1 NRPPL
6 QVHRR
11 LLYDDN
17 RGVGEPL
24 LELGADKQGLVVR
37 GHHLVLLDT
46 VESAADRHRLL
57 AQELFMAPYAVLA
70 PGGGPSY
77 RRGQPSLRQFSGLR
91 RELPPNV
98 HLLTLT
104 PWEAGT
110 LLLRLEHQFE
120 RGESANGS
128 QPVTIDLL
136 NLFSAFAIT
145 SLREM
150 SLGADLPLDAVSR
163 LVWTPATG

>member
-1 NRPPL
+1 PL

-24 LELGADKQGLVVR
+24 EEPGPDNRGLVVR
-37 GHHLVLLDT
+37 GRHLVLLDPA
-46 VESAADRHRLL
+46 ESAAERHRPL
-57 AQELFMAPYAVLA
+57 AQELVTAPYAVLA

-77 RRGQPSLRQFSGLR
+77 GRGRPPRREFSALR

-98 HLLTLT
+98 HLLTLA
-104 PWEAGT
+104 PDDAGT
-110 LLLRLEHQFE
+110 VLLRLEHQFE
-120 RGESANGS
+120 RGESANES

-136 NLFSAFAIT
+136 
-145 SLREM
+145 
-150 SLGADLPLDAVSR
+150 
-163 LVWTPATG
+163 

>member
-1 NRPPL
+1 AVPF

-24 LELGADKQGLVVR
+24 VELGANHQGLVVR
-37 GHHLVLLDT
+37 GRHLLLLDAA
-46 VESAADRHRLL
+46 ESAAERHRLL
-57 AQELFMAPYAVLA
+57 AQELVMAPYAVLA

-77 RRGQPSLRQFSGLR
+77 GRGQPPLREFSALR

-104 PWEAGT
+104 PWEDGA

-120 RGESANGS
+120 RGESLNAS

-136 NLFSAFAIT
+136 NLFSAFTIT
-145 SLREM
+145 SLEEM
-150 SLGADLPLDAVSR
+150 SLAGDVP
-163 LVWTPATG
+163 